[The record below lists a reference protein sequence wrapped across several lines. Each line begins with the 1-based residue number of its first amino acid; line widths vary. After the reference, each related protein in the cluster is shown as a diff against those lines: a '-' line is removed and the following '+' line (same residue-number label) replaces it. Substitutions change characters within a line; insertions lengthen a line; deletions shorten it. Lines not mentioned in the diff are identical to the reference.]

1 MKLVENSGIPIL
13 MAIIGSNTHIEVK
26 EQSIWCLGNI
36 AGDNTKFRNALLDN
50 DLLPMVCDLVD
61 RAPPSTSF
69 VRNAVWTLSNLCKG
83 KPAPDFEKVKRV
95 IPTFAKV
102 INETEAT
109 EILNDICWTLSYLT
123 DDGGDDRILVFLQ
136 CNIVPR
142 LVVLLRHSE
151 LIIAVPCLRTLGNI
165 LTAKDDYAQAA
176 IDCGVLEAFTHLLDH
191 PKKAIRKEICWSIS
205 NVTAGNSQQIQHCI
219 NIGLIDKIIGLISS
233 STMDM
238 KQEAVWC
245 LSNSTAQ
252 ASPEQIRLMA
262 EKGIIQ
268 AIASVLECHDERTLI
283 VALEGLN
290 FIMKAG

>member
-13 MAIIGSNTHIEVK
+13 MAIISSNTHIEVK

-165 LTAKDDYAQAA
+165 LTAKDDYA
-176 IDCGVLEAFTHLLDH
+176 
-191 PKKAIRKEICWSIS
+191 
-205 NVTAGNSQQIQHCI
+205 
-219 NIGLIDKIIGLISS
+219 
-233 STMDM
+233 
-238 KQEAVWC
+238 
-245 LSNSTAQ
+245 
-252 ASPEQIRLMA
+252 
-262 EKGIIQ
+262 
-268 AIASVLECHDERTLI
+268 
-283 VALEGLN
+283 
-290 FIMKAG
+290 